1 MVAAAAYLALL
12 GILYLR
18 QEALIF
24 PGTKLP
30 DEFKFDFGPQR
41 FNEIRIE
48 VPGASLDAL
57 QFTQPNPRGLVF
69 FIHGNAGNLSTWT
82 TGLDFYRRIN
92 YDLFMFDYRGYGK
105 SSGHI
110 ESEAQLHADV
120 RAAWDAIAPR
130 YRDKPIVVYGR
141 SLGTGLA
148 TKLAVDVN
156 PRLLVLVS
164 PYTSL
169 DAAARRQYPIAPAW
183 LLKYPLRTDQL
194 IGDVKSPILLI
205 HGADDTL
212 IPASDSE
219 QLKSLARSPVELLL
233 ISGAGHHGIHEF
245 PAYLDGL
252 AARLTELTDH

>member
-12 GILYLR
+12 GMLYLR

-141 SLGTGLA
+141 SLGTGSRQNWRSTSTLA
-148 TKLAVDVN
+148 CWCWSLPIPVWSR
-156 PRLLVLVS
+156 PR
-164 PYTSL
+164 
-169 DAAARRQYPIAPAW
+169 AANIQSH
-183 LLKYPLRTDQL
+183 PL
-194 IGDVKSPILLI
+194 GC
-205 HGADDTL
+205 
-212 IPASDSE
+212 
-219 QLKSLARSPVELLL
+219 
-233 ISGAGHHGIHEF
+233 
-245 PAYLDGL
+245 
-252 AARLTELTDH
+252 

>member
-1 MVAAAAYLALL
+1 MRLPSRAILIRLTAAALMVAAAAYLALL

-41 FNEIRIE
+41 FKEIRIE

-156 PRLLVLVS
+156 R
-164 PYTSL
+164 TSL
-169 DAAARRQYPIAPAW
+169 AAEISTADRSADRRRQEPDPAHSRRRRHADSGVGQRATQIACALPGRVTVDKRCGTSWHPRVSRLSRWARRSPD
-183 LLKYPLRTDQL
+183 RTDRSL
-194 IGDVKSPILLI
+194 I
-205 HGADDTL
+205 
-212 IPASDSE
+212 
-219 QLKSLARSPVELLL
+219 
-233 ISGAGHHGIHEF
+233 
-245 PAYLDGL
+245 
-252 AARLTELTDH
+252 